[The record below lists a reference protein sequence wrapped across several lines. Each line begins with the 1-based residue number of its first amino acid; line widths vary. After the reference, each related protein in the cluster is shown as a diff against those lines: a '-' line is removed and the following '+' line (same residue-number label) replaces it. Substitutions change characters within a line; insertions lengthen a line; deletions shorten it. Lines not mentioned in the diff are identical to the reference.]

1 VSKLRVLFVCIG
13 NSCRS
18 QMAEGFAR
26 KYGGD
31 VMEPCSAGLYPAA
44 MVAPLTQKV
53 MLEKNIDLSDHFPKT
68 LAELGGGR
76 VDVLINM
83 SGQKLPAPAGTSVEE
98 WTVQDPIGMSED
110 VFRTVA
116 NEIEQRV
123 MRLVLAMRSRLP
135 RADQPAAQTGRRFD
149 GRRRVPDNK

>member
-1 VSKLRVLFVCIG
+1 MAKLRVLFICIG

-31 VMEPCSAGLYPAA
+31 VMEPCSAGLYPAPLI
-44 MVAPLTQKV
+44 APLTQKV
-53 MLEKNIDLSDHFPKT
+53 MLEKNIDLSDHFPKSLT
-68 LAELGGGR
+68 ELGPGR
-76 VDVLINM
+76 VDILINM
-83 SGQKLPAPAGTSVEE
+83 SGHKLPAPAGTSVEE

-110 VFRTVA
+110 VFRGVA

-123 MRLVLAMRSRLP
+123 MRLVLAMRSRQP
-135 RADQPAAQTGRRFD
+135 RAPEPGREPGRRFD
-149 GRRRVPDNK
+149 ARRRVPDNK

>member
-1 VSKLRVLFVCIG
+1 MSKLRVLFVCVG

-44 MVAPLTQKV
+44 LIAPLTQKV
-53 MLEKNIDLSDHFPKT
+53 MLEKNISLDGHFPKSLT
-68 LAELGGGR
+68 EFGPGG

-83 SGQKLPAPAGTSVEE
+83 SGHKLPAPAGTSVED
-98 WTVQDPIGMSED
+98 WPVQDPIGMSED
-110 VFRTVA
+110 VFRAVA

-123 MRLVLAMRSRLP
+123 MRLVLAMRSRQP
-135 RADQPAAQTGRRFD
+135 RAPERAGQPRRRFD
-149 GRRRVPDNK
+149 ARRRVSDNK